1 MEKTEAYAVVAGAGF
16 SIGEGANFVTMQ
28 GDNAHETRD
37 NESDRTELTRDLVAA
52 TSFGV
57 QRKKRMTRQRRSS
70 VNALPFPTLSS
81 HVPRPSPPSPARV
94 IDPGRLRFLFQKQL
108 QNSDV
113 GSLRRM
119 ILPKKA
125 AESCLPVLET
135 KEGIPII
142 MDDMD
147 GLHVWSFKYRFW
159 PNNNSRMYV
168 LENTGEFVNTHGL
181 QHGDYIMMYQ
191 DYQNQNY
198 VIQARKASFSDE
210 YTEYATNAVNDL
222 FIRDFEVNRP
232 SYFPMNFPQTD
243 DTGTSFIYETT
254 FSNDSP
260 LDFLGGSMT
269 NYSRVDPLESFGS
282 IENLSVDDFY

>member
-1 MEKTEAYAVVAGAGF
+1 
-16 SIGEGANFVTMQ
+16 
-28 GDNAHETRD
+28 
-37 NESDRTELTRDLVAA
+37 
-52 TSFGV
+52 
-57 QRKKRMTRQRRSS
+57 
-70 VNALPFPTLSS
+70 
-81 HVPRPSPPSPARV
+81 
-94 IDPGRLRFLFQKQL
+94 
-108 QNSDV
+108 
-113 GSLRRM
+113 M

-125 AESCLPVLET
+125 AESYLPALET
-135 KEGIPII
+135 KEGIPIS

-181 QHGDYIMMYQ
+181 QLGDYIMLYQ

-198 VIQARKASFSDE
+198 VIEARKACDPDDA
-210 YTEYATNAVNDL
+210 YTEYARNAVNDL
-222 FIRDFEVNRP
+222 FLHDFEVNK
-232 SYFPMNFPQTD
+232 SGYFPVNFPRRD

-269 NYSRVDPLESFGS
+269 NFSRVERPESFGS
-282 IENLSVDDFY
+282 IDDFY